1 VSIRHFT
8 HLPALVLIAVALSGC
23 AELGPSL
30 GGKEKARAHP
40 RADDVRPRAERAQ
53 RTDRVSRPAAGT
65 TDRSDV
71 ALGEGIALYNDGD
84 YNGAIRRLNGGDM
97 AGATPRERLSAAKYT
112 AFSYCVSGRQ
122 ALCRETF
129 DRAFRLDPGFDLAA
143 GEHGHPLWGPAF
155 SAAKAAARR

>member
-1 VSIRHFT
+1 MT
-8 HLPALVLIAVALSGC
+8 HLPSLAVIAAMFVTLSGC

-40 RADDVRPRAERAQ
+40 RADDVRPRSERAQ
-53 RTDRVSRPAAGT
+53 RADRVNRPAAGAV
-65 TDRSDV
+65 DRSDV

-84 YNGAIRRLNGGDM
+84 YNGAIRRLNGADM

-129 DRAFRLDPGFDLAA
+129 DRAFRIDPAFDLAS